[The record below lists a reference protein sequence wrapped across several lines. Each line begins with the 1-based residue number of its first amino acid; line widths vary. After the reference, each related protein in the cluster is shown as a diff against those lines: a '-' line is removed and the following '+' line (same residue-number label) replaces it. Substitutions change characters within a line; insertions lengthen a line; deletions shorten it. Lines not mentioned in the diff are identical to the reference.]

1 MAFQS
6 LLMGGQ
12 ACVFYRA
19 AQVRKDLDRTR
30 LTEPAN
36 LERLRVALKQL
47 AAQRIAV
54 QEPRHNK
61 TSPIRQSAVGGL
73 ENRLGFKCSSFKT
86 SASV

>member
-1 MAFQS
+1 
-6 LLMGGQ
+6 MGGQ

-19 AQVRKDLDRTR
+19 AQVRKDLDLTR

-54 QEPRHNK
+54 QELRHNK
-61 TSPIRQSAVGGL
+61 TSQYGRVQSEDLKIA
-73 ENRLGFKCSSFKT
+73 
-86 SASV
+86 SASNVLHSKPALPFKV